1 MSDREQRR
9 HAVRPDRS
17 VIVQAPA
24 GSGKTTLLVER
35 FLALLETV
43 DAPEEILAITFTR
56 KAAAEMKQRILR
68 VLEPGFA
75 SDAPHERGLVAC
87 AERLRDRVVEWDLL
101 ANPQR
106 LMIRTIDS
114 FSHYLARSMPV
125 ASRLGPVPAP
135 AEDTQPLYREAA
147 RRVLDRIGENTGRKS
162 DSGDEGDGLAAALER
177 VLLWRDHRTQDV
189 EDLLVD
195 LLKRREQWLRALT
208 VTAPERDALE
218 AVLDGLVRERLHAAR
233 DALDDALAAVGC
245 PPEDLAA
252 LLDFAAGQLRA
263 DDGAGGLREWP
274 GGGLPDPEP
283 EALAGWRAL
292 GDALLTQA
300 GSWRKSVDK
309 RAGFPPKTEEKD
321 RMTALLEDLREFDAV
336 AERLDAA
343 RTLPHPRY
351 DDREWAVLEALIQV
365 LRQAAAELAVVF
377 AERAQTDFTGLS
389 GAALT
394 ALGDDEAGYTDLGL
408 YLDRRIRHILVDE
421 YQDTNWAQFHLLEK
435 LTHGWEPDDGRTL
448 FLVGDPMQSIYRFR
462 EAEVGLFMRTRDRG
476 IGDLVLD
483 DVRLTRNFRSR
494 AEVVDWVNERL
505 GPVFPDHED
514 IAAGAVAYAP
524 SEAGRGAGG
533 RVELHALPDDA
544 AEAERI
550 ARLLGEAIDAHRD
563 DANWRAAIIVRSRNH
578 LQAILPALKRHGLP
592 FRAVKLDPLI
602 ARPVVQDLLALT
614 RAIRL
619 PADTAALLAALRAPW
634 CGLRLA
640 DLHRLAGDG
649 ADPHAADAILRLDGD
664 ARARAERVYA
674 ALERARGRIGRRP
687 LRALVEGT
695 WLRLGGPHL
704 LEHPDADRAD
714 AAQYLDLL
722 ESAEAD
728 GLLDDLGAFEERLA
742 AGYTA
747 GATVRDPAA
756 DGVRLEILTMH
767 GAKGLEWDLVVLPQL
782 DRGTGGSQRDLLYWL
797 PFTRPDG
804 DEAVLLAPLRA
815 ADQPSNSPL
824 IDLIRNEQR
833 QREDYESQR
842 LLYVAATRAREQ
854 LVLTTALDP
863 DRKGGPKPG
872 RGTLLERLWPGC
884 GTDFLDALAAEA
896 DPPASAAPGVA
907 TPAVPDLRR
916 APEGWRPRRDEALAW
931 APDLPPREREVEIEF
946 NWAGAEARR
955 TGQVLHRLLEHV
967 GRIGVEAVV
976 DDDRDGLIARIP
988 ALLRAIGTGPE
999 ALPASRTLVREA
1011 FERTLASETGR
1022 WILSGDHPESACEL
1036 PLSGVVDGRLV
1047 NAVIDRTFVDGDGVR
1062 WIIDYKSGYHA
1073 GGDLEGFLGEEA
1085 ARYDVQLGLYRR
1097 LFEQLGETGIRTAL
1111 YLPRHDRLVETG

>member
-1 MSDREQRR
+1 MSDAEQRR

-43 DAPEEILAITFTR
+43 EAPEEILAITFTR

-68 VLEPGFA
+68 VLEPDFSSSAG
-75 SDAPHERGLVAC
+75 HEQDLVAC
-87 AERLRDRVVEWDLL
+87 AERLRHRVADWDLL

-147 RRVLDRIGENTGRKS
+147 RRVLERAGEDDGGL
-162 DSGDEGDGLAAALER
+162 GDALET
-177 VLLWRDHRTQDV
+177 VLLWRDHRTQDL

-195 LLKRREQWLRALT
+195 LLKRREQWLRALA
-208 VTAPERDALE
+208 VTTPDRATLE
-218 AVLDGLVRERLHAAR
+218 GVIEGLVRERLDAAR
-233 DALDDALAAVGC
+233 TALDDALASAGAS
-245 PPEDLAA
+245 PDALAA
-252 LLDFAAGQLRA
+252 LLDSAAERLRA
-263 DDGAGGLREWP
+263 ADGSGALREWP
-274 GGGLPDPEP
+274 GGGLPGPDP

-292 GDALLTQA
+292 GDALLTKA
-300 GSWRKSVDK
+300 GTWRKGVNIGQ
-309 RAGFPPKTEEKD
+309 GFPPKTPEKD
-321 RMTALLEDLREFDAV
+321 RMTGLLRALAGDEGL
-336 AERLDAA
+336 AERLHAA
-343 RTLPHPRY
+343 RTLPMPRY
-351 DDREWAVLEALIQV
+351 ADEEWRVLDALIRV

-377 AERAQTDFTGLS
+377 AERGQTDFTGLS

-394 ALGDDEAGYTDLGL
+394 ALGDDDAGYTDLGL

-448 FLVGDPMQSIYRFR
+448 FVVGDPMQSIYRFR
-462 EAEVGLFMRTRDRG
+462 EAEVGLFIRTRDHG
-476 IGDLVLD
+476 IGELTLD
-483 DVRLTRNFRSR
+483 DVRLSRNFRSR

-505 GPVFPDHED
+505 GPVFPERED

-524 SEAGRGAGG
+524 SEAGRSEGG
-533 RVELHALPDDA
+533 RVDLHALPDDE

-550 ARLLGEAIDAHRD
+550 AGLLGEAIEAHRHEPD
-563 DANWRAAIIVRSRNH
+563 WKAAVIVRSRNH
-578 LQAILPALKRHGLP
+578 LQAILPALERHGIP

-619 PADTAALLAALRAPW
+619 PADTAALLAVLRAPW
-634 CGLRLA
+634 CGLELA

-649 ADPHAADAILRLDGD
+649 ADPHDPAALARLDGD
-664 ARARAERVYA
+664 ARERAERAYDTLA
-674 ALERARGRIGRRP
+674 RARARIGRRP
-687 LRALVEGT
+687 LRALVEGA
-695 WLRLGGPHL
+695 WHRLGGPAL
-704 LEHPDADRAD
+704 LERPDGDRAD

-722 ESAEAD
+722 DAADAD

-747 GATVRDPAA
+747 GDPPSRD
-756 DGVRLEILTMH
+756 VRLEILTMH
-767 GAKGLEWDLVVLPQL
+767 GAKGLEWDLVVLPRL

-815 ADQPSNSPL
+815 ADQPDNTPL
-824 IDLIRNEQR
+824 IDLIRSER
-833 QREDYESQR
+833 KLREDYESQR
-842 LLYVAATRAREQ
+842 LLYVAATRARER

-863 DRKGGPKPG
+863 ARSGGPKPG

-884 GTDFLDALAAEA
+884 GADFLDALAE
-896 DPPASAAPGVA
+896 SA
-907 TPAVPDLRR
+907 T
-916 APEGWRPRRDEALAW
+916 APETPHTAGAALR
-931 APDLPPREREVEIEF
+931 APDLKRAPTGWQPPIGERLAWSPDLPRHEREVEIEF

-955 TGQVLHRLLEHV
+955 TGDVLHRLLEQV
-967 GRIGVEAVV
+967 GRVGVEAF
-976 DDDRDGLIARIP
+976 DPAARSALIDRIP
-988 ALLRAIGTGPE
+988 ALLRALGTGPE
-999 ALPASRTLVREA
+999 TLAASAALVGEA
-1011 FERTLASETGR
+1011 FERTLDSETGR
-1022 WILSGDHPESACEL
+1022 WILSNRHPDHACEL
-1036 PLSGVVDGRLV
+1036 PLTGVVDGRLV
-1047 NAVIDRTFVDGDGVR
+1047 NAIIDRTFVDDNGTR
-1062 WIIDYKSGYHA
+1062 WIVDYKSGYHA

-1085 ARYDVQLGLYRR
+1085 ERYDAQLGLYRR
-1097 LFEQLGETGIRTAL
+1097 LFEQLGETDIRTVL

>member
-1 MSDREQRR
+1 MSDIEQRR

-75 SDAPHERGLVAC
+75 SDAPHEQGLVAC
-87 AERLRDRVVEWDLL
+87 AQRLRSRVADWDLL

-147 RRVLDRIGENTGRKS
+147 RRVLDRVGEDAGGN
-162 DSGDEGDGLAAALER
+162 DGPLAAALER
-177 VLLWRDHRTQDV
+177 VLLWRDHRTQDL

-208 VTAPERDALE
+208 VTAPERDTLE
-218 AVLDGLVRERLHAAR
+218 AVLDGLVRERLEAAR

-245 PPEDLAA
+245 PPEELAG

-263 DDGAGGLREWP
+263 ADATGALREWT
-274 GGGLPDPEP
+274 GGGLPAPDPD
-283 EALAGWRAL
+283 ALPAWKAL
-292 GDALLTQA
+292 SDALLTQA
-300 GSWRKSVDK
+300 GTWRKSVDK
-309 RAGFPPKTEEKD
+309 RAGFQPKTAEKD
-321 RMTALLEDLREFDAV
+321 RMAALLEDLREFDAV

-343 RTLPHPRY
+343 RTLPAPRY

-448 FLVGDPMQSIYRFR
+448 FVVGDPMQSIYRFR

-483 DVRLTRNFRSR
+483 DVRLSRNFRSR

-533 RVELHALPDDA
+533 GVELHALPDEA

-550 ARLLGEAIDAHRD
+550 ARLLDEAIDAHRD
-563 DANWRAAIIVRSRNH
+563 EADWRAAIIVRSRNH
-578 LQAILPALKRHGLP
+578 LQAILPALKRRGLP

-602 ARPVVQDLLALT
+602 ARPVVRDLLALT

-619 PADTAALLAALRAPW
+619 PADTAALLATLRAPW

-649 ADPHAADAILRLDGD
+649 ADPHAADAPLRLDGE
-664 ARARAERVYA
+664 ARARAERVYT
-674 ALERARGRIGRRP
+674 ALDRARARIGRRP
-687 LRALVEGT
+687 LRALVEGA
-695 WLRLGGPHL
+695 WRRLGGPQL
-704 LEHPDADRAD
+704 LEDPDGDHAD

-747 GATVRDPAA
+747 GSTVRDPAS
-756 DGVRLEILTMH
+756 DEVRLEILTMH

-782 DRGTGGSQRDLLYWL
+782 DRGTGGGQRDLLYWL

-824 IDLIRNEQR
+824 IDLIRNER
-833 QREDYESQR
+833 RLREDYESQR
-842 LLYVAATRAREQ
+842 LLYVAATRARER
-854 LVLTTALDP
+854 LVLTTTLDP
-863 DRKGGPKPG
+863 DRTGGPKPG

-884 GTDFLDALAAEA
+884 GSGFVEALAAEA
-896 DPPASAAPGVA
+896 DTPDSGTDETAPPGN
-907 TPAVPDLRR
+907 PDLKR
-916 APEGWRPRRDEALAW
+916 APEGWRPQSDEALAW
-931 APDLPPREREVEIEF
+931 SPELPPRERETEIEF

-967 GRIGVEAVV
+967 GRGGVEALGS
-976 DDDRDGLIARIP
+976 DDRAALIDRIP

-999 ALPASRTLVREA
+999 TLPASHGLVREA
-1011 FERTLASETGR
+1011 FERTLESETGR
-1022 WILSGDHPESACEL
+1022 WILSGAHREHACEL
-1036 PLSGVVDGRLV
+1036 PLSGVIDGRLV
-1047 NAVIDRTFVDGDGVR
+1047 NAVIDRTFIDADGVR

-1085 ARYDVQLGLYRR
+1085 ARYDAQLGLYRR
-1097 LFEQLGETGIRTAL
+1097 LFEQLGETDIRAAL